1 MYLFIHQNNSQLY
14 ILGKKLP
21 NYNDYSSVINNTPFL
36 ATFTEIHSFF
46 FFKSKPLAIYMA
58 VWTFF
63 LNFIKALKLPNN
75 IRHDLLDIDL

>member
-21 NYNDYSSVINNTPFL
+21 KYNDYSSVINNTPFL

-46 FFKSKPLAIYMA
+46 FFKIKATCDLHGSMN
-58 VWTFF
+58 FF
-63 LNFIKALKLPNN
+63 LKLY
-75 IRHDLLDIDL
+75 